1 MGFSPQ
7 RVQAAGRTISA
18 KNAEKIK
25 AGLAAI
31 DGGRAEIAAVLA
43 SAGHLE
49 AVSAASAQEVSASS
63 LRESVAWE
71 NWFSRLR
78 TILYSF
84 YRYYI
89 QLHLMPLA
97 DIRTYVSDQV
107 ESEADRQQAIAE
119 TIDDLEQLLR
129 DLSGDCPQLGSG
141 ISEYQTLEMSAA
153 DAGAEIEAGMLAEHV
168 ERTSWVDELYN
179 ILDVSRT
186 RYKHLHLLPLDSL
199 REIDSE
205 EARQDAIA
213 AEIGELKELLVEHAS
228 RSPGP
233 HEVAA
238 AAVPET
244 EFEVGQ
250 TIEAAAIGLEV
261 SLEVGVDEIS
271 PEAAGLVEVAIEASR
286 GGNLYPFEG
295 VLFRVGEPSDSPPS
309 IGPRLP
315 LYIPQDVAESV
326 LDVANLPLEAAA
338 DLTGHDRQGTCGVM
352 TAATIEGN
360 EFRVQG
366 FIWPW
371 NYGQKVSKI
380 LAAKRQLGMSM
391 NAAIAGE
398 VAIIGGQKV
407 HRVSHLE
414 LRGGCILL
422 AELASWQKTRIAAAA
437 SADCPDSH
445 PGAEPIAASAQLLN
459 PSTSIGAVQPMNGN
473 ETSDPVLSH
482 ITALTS
488 SIDRFKT
495 EIGGQIQNLQ
505 GTMGDLGSRVA
516 ALEQAQ
522 QAEVQAKAV
531 ANRQVQEQQQREVL
545 AKALGD
551 AVGERLKPLAEGL
564 QAVQDALPGAV
575 EQAVQ
580 QRLNP
585 RGVPA
590 RRVAPVVP
598 AGATQDLQ
606 GDEQQNIALKIARID
621 GQLEESG
628 NQSLTKTFALLDQRR
643 RLEEML
649 PVNVS

>member
-1 MGFSPQ
+1 M
-7 RVQAAGRTISA
+7 
-18 KNAEKIK
+18 
-25 AGLAAI
+25 
-31 DGGRAEIAAVLA
+31 
-43 SAGHLE
+43 
-49 AVSAASAQEVSASS
+49 SASS
-63 LRESVAWE
+63 LSESVAWE

-78 TILYSF
+78 TILDSF

-89 QLHLMPLA
+89 QLHLLPLA
-97 DIRTYVSDQV
+97 DIRIYISDQV

-129 DLSGDCPQLGSG
+129 DLSGDCPQMGSG

-153 DAGAEIEAGMLAEHV
+153 DAAAEIEAGMLAEHV
-168 ERTSWVDELYN
+168 ERTSWVEELYN
-179 ILDVSRT
+179 ILDVART
-186 RYKHLHLLPLDSL
+186 RYKHLHLLPLESL
-199 REIDSE
+199 KEIGSE
-205 EARQDAIA
+205 EARQDAIV

-244 EFEVGQ
+244 EFTAFEVGQ

-261 SLEVGVDEIS
+261 SLEVGVDEVS
-271 PEAAGLVEVAIEASR
+271 PDAAGLVEVAIEAGR

-295 VLFRVGEPSDSPPS
+295 VLFRVDEPSDAPPS
-309 IGPRLP
+309 IGPKLP
-315 LYIPQDVAESV
+315 LYIPRDVAESV

-338 DLTGHDRQGTCGVM
+338 NLTGHDRQGTCGVM
-352 TAATIEGN
+352 TAASIEGS
-360 EFRVQG
+360 EFRVKG

-391 NAAIAGE
+391 NAATTGE

-407 HRVSHLE
+407 HRVTQLE

-422 AELASWQKTRIAAAA
+422 AQLASWQKTRIAAAA
-437 SADCPDSH
+437 SADRPDSH

-459 PSTSIGAVQPMNGN
+459 PLTSIGAVQPMNGN

-516 ALEQAQ
+516 ALEHVQ
-522 QAEVQAKAV
+522 QAEVQARA
-531 ANRQVQEQQQREVL
+531 AADRQVQEQQQREVL

-551 AVGERLKPLAEGL
+551 VVGEQLKPLAEGL

-598 AGATQDLQ
+598 AGATQNLQ
-606 GDEQQNIALKIARID
+606 GDEQLQTRLRMAEID
-621 GQLEESG
+621 GQLKDPNLSMER
-628 NQSLTKTFALLDQRR
+628 QLALLDRR
-643 RLEEML
+643 KELELML
-649 PVNVS
+649 PAAAN